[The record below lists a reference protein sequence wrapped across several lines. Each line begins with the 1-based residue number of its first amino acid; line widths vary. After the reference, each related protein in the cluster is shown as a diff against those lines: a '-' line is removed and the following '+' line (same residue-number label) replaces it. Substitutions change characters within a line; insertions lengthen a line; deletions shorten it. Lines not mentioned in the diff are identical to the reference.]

1 MTPARDA
8 VSGFVPG
15 GGEQVSVRP
24 AVLGDVDA
32 LIELYAQLA
41 EDRSAARP
49 ARGEDARS
57 LLASVMRQEN
67 RCLLVATTRG
77 TLVGTADMLVVEN
90 LTYAGRPWV
99 IIENVVVD
107 QKHRRH
113 GVGRALFGEV
123 FRRARE
129 AHCCKVQL
137 LSLKH
142 RKDAHEFY
150 RSLGFQALVEGFRLH
165 LD

>member
-1 MTPARDA
+1 VTPIADVAR
-8 VSGFVPG
+8 VSVPG
-15 GGEQVSVRP
+15 CDEHVSVRP
-24 AVLGDVDA
+24 AVLGDSEA

-49 ARGEDARS
+49 SRGDDAVS
-57 LLASVMRQEN
+57 LLASILHQEN
-67 RCLLVATTRG
+67 RCLLVAMMGSIVT
-77 TLVGTADMLVVEN
+77 GTADMLIVEN
-90 LTYAGRPWV
+90 LTYEGRPWV
-99 IIENVVVD
+99 IVENVVVD

-113 GVGRALFGEV
+113 GVGRALFEEV

-150 RSLGFQALVEGFRLH
+150 RSLGFQSLAEGFRLH

>member
-1 MTPARDA
+1 MTPIRD
-8 VSGFVPG
+8 VVRDSVPG
-15 GGEQVSVRP
+15 RDEHVSVRP
-24 AVLGDVDA
+24 AVLGDSKA

-41 EDRSAARP
+41 EDRGAARP
-49 ARGEDARS
+49 TRGDDAVS
-57 LLASVMRQEN
+57 LLASILCQEN
-67 RCLLVATTRG
+67 RCLLVAMMGST
-77 TLVGTADMLVVEN
+77 VAGTADMLIVDN
-90 LTYAGRPWV
+90 LTYGGRPWV
-99 IIENVVVD
+99 IVENVVVD

-150 RSLGFQALVEGFRLH
+150 RSLGFKSLVEGFRLY